1 MATKQ
6 VQLTGAGGQGL
17 VLAGIILAEA
27 AMRDGK
33 NVAVAQSYG
42 PEARLGASK
51 AEVIIS
57 TEKIAYPQVTQPDI
71 LLCLSQEAFEKY
83 SAAADDHVLVLIDAT
98 QVQAPAGRNTLYKL
112 PLVRAAAEQVGNRLV
127 ANVVALGALN
137 ALTDLV
143 SWESL
148 RAAVERRT
156 PQKYREQNVRA
167 LEVGRQLVQDPSPKP
182 LPDTERGVPPSRAGK
197 EARGLGQTHTQTKE
211 V

>member
-1 MATKQ
+1 MAVKQ
-6 VQLTGAGGQGL
+6 IQLTGAGGQGL

-57 TEKIAYPQVTQPDI
+57 TEKIAYPQVTKPDI
-71 LLCLSQEAFEKY
+71 LLCLSQDAFEKY
-83 SAAADDHVLVLIDAT
+83 FAAADEHTLVVIDST
-98 QVQAPAGRNTLYKL
+98 RVQAPSAERDNIYKL
-112 PLVRAAAEQVGNRLV
+112 PFVRSAIESVGNKLV
-127 ANVVALGALN
+127 TNIVALGALN
-137 ALTDLV
+137 ALTGLV

-148 RAAVERRT
+148 RQAVEQRT
-156 PQKYREQNVRA
+156 PAKFRDSNVRA
-167 LEVGRQLVQDPSPKP
+167 LEVGRQLAQN
-182 LPDTERGVPPSRAGK
+182 TRTR
-197 EARGLGQTHTQTKE
+197 QTKE

>member
-6 VQLTGAGGQGL
+6 IQLTGAGGQGL

-71 LLCLSQEAFEKY
+71 LLCLSQEAFDRY
-83 SAAADDHVLVLIDAT
+83 FSAVGERVLVVVDAT
-98 QVQAPAGRNTLYKL
+98 HVQVPTLGRDNIYRL
-112 PLVRAAAEQVGNRLV
+112 PLVRAAAERVGNRLV

-137 ALTDLV
+137 ALTELV

-148 RAAVERRT
+148 QHAVERRT
-156 PQKYREQNVRA
+156 PQKYREQNLRA
-167 LEVGRQLVQDPSPKP
+167 LEVGRQLVQKTS
-182 LPDTERGVPPSRAGK
+182 S
-197 EARGLGQTHTQTKE
+197 QTKE

>member
-6 VQLTGAGGQGL
+6 IQLTGAGGQGL

-57 TEKIAYPQVTQPDI
+57 SEKIAYPQVTQPDV
-71 LLCLSQEAFEKY
+71 LLCLSQDAFDKY
-83 SAAADDHVLVLIDAT
+83 FSAVNDRALVLIDAT
-98 QVQAPAGRNTLYKL
+98 HVQAPTLGRNNIYRL
-112 PLVRAAAEQVGNRLV
+112 PLVRAAAEQVGTKLV

-137 ALTDLV
+137 ALAGLV

-148 RAAVERRT
+148 QKAVEQRT
-156 PQKYREQNVRA
+156 PAKFRAQNLRA
-167 LEVGRQLVQDPSPKP
+167 LEVGRRLVENTP
-182 LPDTERGVPPSRAGK
+182 
-197 EARGLGQTHTQTKE
+197 HQTKE

>member
-6 VQLTGAGGQGL
+6 IQLSGAGGQGL
-17 VLAGIILAEA
+17 ALAGIILAEA

-71 LLCLSQEAFEKY
+71 LICLSQEAFDKY
-83 SAAADDHVLVLIDAT
+83 FPSVGDHVLVVIDST
-98 QVQAPAGRNTLYKL
+98 QVSLSSSVKESERARQL
-112 PLVRAAAEQVGNRLV
+112 PITRAAAERVGNKVV

-137 ALTDLV
+137 ELTELV
-143 SWESL
+143 SWENL
-148 RAAVERRT
+148 QDAVAHRT
-156 PQKYREQNVRA
+156 PEKYRAHNLQA
-167 LEVGRQLVQDPSPKP
+167 LEVGRQLVRNTPN
-182 LPDTERGVPPSRAGK
+182 
-197 EARGLGQTHTQTKE
+197 QTKE

>member
-1 MATKQ
+1 MAVKQ
-6 VQLTGAGGQGL
+6 IQLSGAGGQGL

-57 TEKIAYPQVTQPDI
+57 TEKIAYPQVTQLDI
-71 LLCLSQEAFEKY
+71 LLCLSQDAFDKY
-83 SAAADDHVLVLIDAT
+83 FSAVNEHTLVLVDAT
-98 QVQAPAGRNTLYKL
+98 QVQVPSVKRNGFYKL
-112 PLVRAAAEQVGNRLV
+112 PFVRSAIEQVGNKLV
-127 ANVVALGALN
+127 ANIVALGALN
-137 ALTDLV
+137 ALAQLV

-148 RAAVERRT
+148 HKAVEQRT
-156 PQKYREQNVRA
+156 PAKFREQNLRA
-167 LEVGRQLVQDPSPKP
+167 LEVGRQLAYHAS
-182 LPDTERGVPPSRAGK
+182 
-197 EARGLGQTHTQTKE
+197 QTKE

>member
-6 VQLTGAGGQGL
+6 IQLTGAGGQGL

-27 AMRDGK
+27 AMRDGN

-57 TEKIAYPQVTQPDI
+57 TEKIAYPQVTRPDI
-71 LLCLSQEAFEKY
+71 LLCLSQDAFDRY
-83 SAAADDHVLVLIDAT
+83 FSAVDNHALVVVDAT
-98 QVQAPAGRNTLYKL
+98 QVHVPKVNSDTIYKL
-112 PLVRAAAEQVGNRLV
+112 PLVRAAAEQVGTKLV

-137 ALTDLV
+137 ALAQLV

-148 RAAVERRT
+148 HKAVERRT
-156 PQKYREQNVRA
+156 PPKFREQNIRA
-167 LEVGRQLVQDPSPKP
+167 LEVGRHLIQ
-182 LPDTERGVPPSRAGK
+182 
-197 EARGLGQTHTQTKE
+197 QTSNQTKE

>member
-1 MATKQ
+1 MTTKQ
-6 VQLTGAGGQGL
+6 IQLTGAGGQGL

-57 TEKIAYPQVTQPDI
+57 TEKIAYPQVAQPDI
-71 LLCLSQEAFEKY
+71 LLCLSQDAFEKY
-83 SAAADDHVLVLIDAT
+83 FSDAHALVVVDAT
-98 QVQAPAGRNTLYKL
+98 QVQAPGASKNIYKL
-112 PLVRAAAEQVGNRLV
+112 PLVRAAAEQVGTKVV

-137 ALTDLV
+137 ALTGLV

-148 RAAVERRT
+148 RTSVERRT
-156 PQKYREQNVRA
+156 PQQYREQNLRA
-167 LEVGRQLVQDPSPKP
+167 LEVGRQL
-182 LPDTERGVPPSRAGK
+182 A
-197 EARGLGQTHTQTKE
+197 HTQTKE

>member
-1 MATKQ
+1 MAVKQ
-6 VQLTGAGGQGL
+6 IQLSGAGGQGL

-71 LLCLSQEAFEKY
+71 LLCLSQDAFDKY
-83 SAAADDHVLVLIDAT
+83 FPTVDEHTLVFIDST
-98 QVQAPAGRNTLYKL
+98 HVQAPSLERDSIYKL
-112 PLVRAAAEQVGNRLV
+112 PFVRSAIECVGNKLV
-127 ANVVALGALN
+127 ANIVALGALN
-137 ALTDLV
+137 AVTGLV

-148 RAAVERRT
+148 QKAVEHRT
-156 PQKYREQNVRA
+156 PAKFREQNVRA
-167 LEVGRQLVQDPSPKP
+167 LEVGRQLAQN
-182 LPDTERGVPPSRAGK
+182 
-197 EARGLGQTHTQTKE
+197 ARQTKE

>member
-6 VQLTGAGGQGL
+6 IQLTGAGGQGL

-57 TEKIAYPQVTQPDI
+57 TEKIAYPQVTQPDV
-71 LLCLSQEAFEKY
+71 LLCLSQDAFDKY
-83 SAAADDHVLVLIDAT
+83 FSAAGERVLVVVDAT
-98 QVQAPAGRNTLYKL
+98 QVQTPTLARDNIYKL
-112 PLVRAAAEQVGNRLV
+112 PLVRAAAEQVGTRLV

-137 ALTDLV
+137 AIARLV

-148 RAAVERRT
+148 HRAVEQRT
-156 PQKYREQNVRA
+156 PARFREQNLRA
-167 LEVGRQLVQDPSPKP
+167 LEVGRHLIQK
-182 LPDTERGVPPSRAGK
+182 TSR
-197 EARGLGQTHTQTKE
+197 QPKE
-211 V
+211 VDLWPPQQKRNEKAS

>member
-1 MATKQ
+1 MAIKQ
-6 VQLTGAGGQGL
+6 IQLTGAGGQGL

-27 AMRDGK
+27 AMLDGK

-71 LLCLSQEAFEKY
+71 LLCLSQDAFDRYFSGER
-83 SAAADDHVLVLIDAT
+83 VLVVVDAT
-98 QVQAPAGRNTLYKL
+98 QVHVPGRNNIYRL
-112 PLVRAAAEQVGNRLV
+112 PLVRAAAEQVGTKLV

-137 ALTDLV
+137 ALAQLV

-148 RAAVERRT
+148 HKAVERRT
-156 PQKYREQNVRA
+156 PPKFREQNLRA
-167 LEVGRQLVQDPSPKP
+167 LEVGRHLIES
-182 LPDTERGVPPSRAGK
+182 
-197 EARGLGQTHTQTKE
+197 TQTKE

>member
-6 VQLTGAGGQGL
+6 IQLSGSGGQGL

-57 TEKIAYPQVTQPDI
+57 TEKIAYPQVTKPDI
-71 LLCLSQEAFEKY
+71 LLCLSQDAFDKY
-83 SAAADDHVLVLIDAT
+83 FPAMNDHGLIVVDSA
-98 QVQAPAGRNTLYKL
+98 QVQAPSLTAIHKL
-112 PLVRAAAEQVGNRLV
+112 PLVRTAVEHVGNKVV

-137 ALTDLV
+137 ALAELV

-148 RAAVERRT
+148 HKAVERRT
-156 PQKYREQNVRA
+156 PAKFREQNLRA
-167 LEVGRQLVQDPSPKP
+167 LEIGRQLVQK
-182 LPDTERGVPPSRAGK
+182 
-197 EARGLGQTHTQTKE
+197 TQTKE

>member
-6 VQLTGAGGQGL
+6 IQLTGAGGQGL

-27 AMRDGK
+27 AMRDGN

-57 TEKIAYPQVTQPDI
+57 TEKIAYPQVTRPDI
-71 LLCLSQEAFEKY
+71 LLCLSQDAFDRY
-83 SAAADDHVLVLIDAT
+83 FCPQALVVVDTTHVRVPD
-98 QVQAPAGRNTLYKL
+98 GNTVYKL
-112 PLVRAAAEQVGNRLV
+112 PLVRAAAEQVGTTVV

-137 ALTDLV
+137 ALAQLV

-148 RAAVERRT
+148 HQAVERRT
-156 PQKYREQNVRA
+156 PAKFREQNIRA
-167 LEVGRQLVQDPSPKP
+167 LEVGRHLALK
-182 LPDTERGVPPSRAGK
+182 
-197 EARGLGQTHTQTKE
+197 QTKE

>member
-6 VQLTGAGGQGL
+6 IQLTGAGGQGL

-57 TEKIAYPQVTQPDI
+57 TEKIAYPQVTKPDI
-71 LLCLSQEAFEKY
+71 LLCLSQDAFEKY
-83 SAAADDHVLVLIDAT
+83 SAAVDDHVLVLIDAT
-98 QVQAPAGRNTLYKL
+98 QVQAPAGRNTKL

-137 ALTDLV
+137 ALAELV

-148 RAAVERRT
+148 RSSVERRT
-156 PQKYREQNVRA
+156 PQKYREQNLRA
-167 LEVGRQLVQDPSPKP
+167 LEVGRQLVQDPSPNPSPIRRGEFP
-182 LPDTERGVPPSRAGK
+182 LPAPGRGPG
-197 EARGLGQTHTQTKE
+197 G
-211 V
+211 

>member
-6 VQLTGAGGQGL
+6 IQLTGAGGQGL

-71 LLCLSQEAFEKY
+71 LLCLSQDAFDKY
-83 SAAADDHVLVLIDAT
+83 FSDAQVLVVVDAT
-98 QVQAPAGRNTLYKL
+98 QVQAPAESRNIYKL

-137 ALTDLV
+137 ALAELV
-143 SWESL
+143 SWEGL
-148 RAAVERRT
+148 RASVERRT
-156 PQKYREQNVRA
+156 PQKYREQNLRA
-167 LEVGRQLVQDPSPKP
+167 LEVGRHL
-182 LPDTERGVPPSRAGK
+182 A
-197 EARGLGQTHTQTKE
+197 HTQTKE

>member
-1 MATKQ
+1 MAVKQ
-6 VQLTGAGGQGL
+6 IQLSGAGGQGL

-57 TEKIAYPQVTQPDI
+57 TEKIAYPQVTQPDV
-71 LLCLSQEAFEKY
+71 LLCLSQDAFDKY
-83 SAAADDHVLVLIDAT
+83 FAAVDEHTLVLVDST
-98 QVQAPAGRNTLYKL
+98 HVQVPSVERDNIYKL
-112 PLVRAAAEQVGNRLV
+112 PFVRSAVEHVGNKLV
-127 ANVVALGALN
+127 ANIVALGALN
-137 ALTDLV
+137 ALAELV

-148 RAAVERRT
+148 HRAVEQRT
-156 PQKYREQNVRA
+156 PAKFREQNLRA
-167 LEVGRQLVQDPSPKP
+167 LDVGHQLATRTK
-182 LPDTERGVPPSRAGK
+182 
-197 EARGLGQTHTQTKE
+197 QTKE

>member
-1 MATKQ
+1 MAVKQ
-6 VQLTGAGGQGL
+6 IQLSGAGGQGL

-27 AMRDGK
+27 AMRDGR

-71 LLCLSQEAFEKY
+71 LLCLSQDAFDKY
-83 SAAADDHVLVLIDAT
+83 SAAVNEHTLIFIDST
-98 QVQAPAGRNTLYKL
+98 HVQAPSGERDNIYKL
-112 PLVRAAAEQVGNRLV
+112 PFVRAALEHLGNKLV
-127 ANVVALGALN
+127 ANIVALGALN
-137 ALTDLV
+137 ALTGLV

-148 RAAVERRT
+148 QKAVEQRT
-156 PQKYREQNVRA
+156 PAKFRDTNVRA
-167 LEVGRQLVQDPSPKP
+167 LEVGRQLAQN
-182 LPDTERGVPPSRAGK
+182 TRTR
-197 EARGLGQTHTQTKE
+197 QTRE